1 MCPLESYNSKSFVD
15 IALKSNFCQPV
26 AIFVVHMSVPNNF
39 LGNGGLTF
47 CLPKLGEGVTV
58 RWSNKMNVC

>member
-26 AIFVVHMSVPNNF
+26 AIFVVHRSVLNNF

-47 CLPKLGEGVTV
+47 LPTKVGGGGH
-58 RWSNKMNVC
+58 S